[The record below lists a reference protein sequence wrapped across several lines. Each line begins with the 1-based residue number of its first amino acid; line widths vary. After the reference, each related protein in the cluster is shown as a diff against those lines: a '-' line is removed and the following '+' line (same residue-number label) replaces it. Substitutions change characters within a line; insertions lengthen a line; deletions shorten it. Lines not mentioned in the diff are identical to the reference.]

1 MVSTVKRSE
10 IEKIVNKLQFYEQA
24 LLTVQG
30 FPPSLCQIQDFWE
43 GGSNLEGGGVRFVNF
58 T

>member
-1 MVSTVKRSE
+1 MVSTVKGSE

-24 LLTVQG
+24 LLTIHG
-30 FPPSLCQIQDFWE
+30 FPPSLRQIPAFWK
-43 GGSNLEGGGVRFVNF
+43 GGSNLDRGGVPFVNF